1 MPIVPIARV
10 RVGFFMACFI
20 WVRDVTAKA
29 APAAYFIDAD
39 QAIFGGDETRLIA
52 HSFPDVR
59 LG

>member
-52 HSFPDVR
+52 
-59 LG
+59 